1 MDEFTA
7 SLIRA
12 FAFWLPAGTLG
23 PFLVSLRTHASFQ
36 QAIIEATLFALF
48 GLLFYPTL
56 LAMLLVRYVKPVP
69 VEPIV
74 GVSFVLA
81 TFSVIGLRRYWQ
93 SLQRPRR

>member
-1 MDEFTA
+1 
-7 SLIRA
+7 
-12 FAFWLPAGTLG
+12 
-23 PFLVSLRTHASFQ
+23 
-36 QAIIEATLFALF
+36 
-48 GLLFYPTL
+48 
-56 LAMLLVRYVKPVP
+56 MLLVRYVKPVP